1 LPYLIG
7 LKAIFSKPA
16 AVLPKG
22 VQLPRGWNQLSWH
35 QVETLNA
42 LRDENCDVVIN
53 TAMTGDGKSLA
64 ACLPMLFD
72 RASILSLYPTNEL
85 AREQETQV
93 RGYIA
98 QFQPKGDPRVARL
111 SSAELEIYAEQ
122 EVLSKSAALLAR
134 SGQSEVLLANPDIFH
149 YLHRGAYLTK
159 NDNPDKLWGR
169 VDSDFNLIVF
179 DEFHVFNEPQVS
191 GVLNTML
198 LIRCIRPN
206 KKFLFLS
213 ATPDQQLIDRLNL
226 AGFRTRI
233 INPLESGGYQFPET
247 TEQFAQIQSQGWRQI
262 VQPIDLE
269 FISLEPSVKASEA
282 WIEANQEQI
291 LGFFQA
297 NLGSKGAII
306 LNSIAAVKRLLPKL
320 RALLEP
326 FGLIVRENTGL
337 TGASEKLLS
346 LEADLV
352 LGTSTID
359 VGVDFKINY
368 LIFESADAGNFVQRL
383 GRLGRHSGYERNGQQ
398 VAFENFKAVALVPNF
413 LVERLFLSEVPPL
426 VNHAVYDR
434 PFFHE
439 QIRQEYRKIND
450 FSGYYS
456 RWGTVQSFQIL
467 NQLRSPTI
475 KSSYAGSS
483 DAFEQASELVFGAGI
498 KKQYKRIKDWKEDWQ
513 ALSGNKPGNPI
524 FEDAVFFRGRSELQ
538 CGLYDLTEANPADR
552 FKTYALPSILGNL
565 EVETWTEAAFLRTLE
580 EVSARTGQP
589 IAKGRFRYCLAF
601 MKLRSYREER
611 LNWRFYYNGDL
622 SKRTVQNQ
630 VQVLTG
636 IEVYQPDNAEISH
649 INRKLKQQALVS
661 LVIMRPLSE
670 VRSRLRLPM
679 HFQIYGISDQRSFL
693 DPSPPYSIAFSQ
705 SALLLETLAWR
716 VKEEGGEG
724 WIV

>member
-1 LPYLIG
+1 MQ
-7 LKAIFSKPA
+7 
-16 AVLPKG
+16 LPKG
-22 VQLPRGWNQLSWH
+22 WKHLSWH

-42 LRDENCDVVIN
+42 LRDEKYDVVIN

-72 RASILSLYPTNEL
+72 RSSILSLYPTNEL
-85 AREQETQV
+85 ARDQEAQIK
-93 RGYIA
+93 GYIA

-111 SSAELEIYAEQ
+111 SGSELEIYAEQ
-122 EVLSKSAALLAR
+122 EVISKSAALLSRA
-134 SGQSEVLLANPDIFH
+134 GQREVLLANPDIFH

-169 VDSDFNLIVF
+169 VDSDFNLFVF
-179 DEFHVFNEPQVS
+179 DEFHVFNAPQIS

-198 LIRCIRPN
+198 LMKCIRPN

-213 ATPDQQLIDRLNL
+213 ATPDEQLIDKLNL
-226 AGFRTRI
+226 AGFRVRI

-247 TEQFAQIQSQGWRQI
+247 TEQIFQIQAQGWRQI
-262 VQPIDLE
+262 IQPITLE
-269 FISLEPSVKASEA
+269 LVSLEPSVKASEA
-282 WIEANQEQI
+282 WIKEHQEEI

-297 NLGSKGAII
+297 NPGSKGAII
-306 LNSIAAVKRLLPKL
+306 LNSIAAVKRLLPRL

-326 FGLIVRENTGL
+326 FGLVVQENTGL
-337 TGASEKLLS
+337 TGASEKLQS

-368 LIFESADAGNFVQRL
+368 LIFESADAGNFIQRL
-383 GRLGRHSGYERNGQQ
+383 GRLGRHSGYERNGRQ
-398 VAFENFKAVALVPNF
+398 VVFENFKALALIPNF
-413 LVERLFLSEVPPL
+413 LAERLFLGEAPPL

-467 NQLRSPTI
+467 NQLRNPTI

-483 DAFEQASELVFGAGI
+483 DAFERSSELVFGAGI
-498 KKQYKRIKDWKEDWQ
+498 KKQYGRIKAWGDDWR

-524 FEDAVFFRGRSELQ
+524 FEDAISFRGRSELQ
-538 CGLYDLTEANPADR
+538 CGLYDLTESNPADR

-565 EVETWTEAAFLRTLE
+565 EVETWTEAAFLRALE
-580 EVSARTGQP
+580 ETSVRTGQAM
-589 IAKGRFRYCLAF
+589 AKGRFRHCLAF
-601 MKLRSYREER
+601 MKLHSYREER

-622 SKRTVQNQ
+622 SKRTVQSQ

-636 IEVYQPDNAEISH
+636 IEVYQPDNPEISH
-649 INRKLKQQALVS
+649 INRKLKQEALVS

-679 HFQIYGISDQRSFL
+679 HFQIYGISDQRSLL
-693 DPSPPYSIAFSQ
+693 DPSPPYCIAFSQ
-705 SALLLETLAWR
+705 SALVLETLAWR
-716 VKEEGGEG
+716 FREEGGEG